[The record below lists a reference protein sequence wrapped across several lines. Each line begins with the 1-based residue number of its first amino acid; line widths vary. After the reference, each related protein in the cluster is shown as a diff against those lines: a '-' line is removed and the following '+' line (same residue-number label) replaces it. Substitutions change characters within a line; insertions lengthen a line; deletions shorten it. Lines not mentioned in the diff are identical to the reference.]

1 MAVLKSLFATRNRF
15 ACRSKAACGIARGFR
30 PRCTQAEVCA
40 ALLLAVLMVSRLSFG
55 AGQQPA
61 GSTAPS
67 QATSKHAPSPQAMAL
82 VSQGSGLLDREDLAG
97 AVAAFQKAVQSD
109 PAFAAAHRGLG
120 IALWRQGDLS
130 EAWQEMNTVAHLD
143 PESARAHYELGR
155 LAGHIASGPAKKA
168 AADTGLSAGDLHEI
182 ALSEVQRAS
191 SMAPHDFNMRLELSQ
206 LELNAGRKK
215 DAQADA
221 LGAIPLASTATER
234 ALAYVALARAF
245 TSTGDEMR
253 AEAEYK
259 KAIQQDPSSGAA
271 YLGLGEIALFQQ
283 NTAQA
288 AQYFN
293 QAVQQAPDYGPAYA
307 ALAQLYI
314 HAHRRTEALGMLQK
328 AVSLDPGDWQSQY
341 ELGKLLMEAGE
352 SAKAKELFTEILAA
366 QPGFLEAGEQ
376 LALMR
381 LRQGDVQGAMDR
393 AQQLLVRNPQAVE
406 GHRVLALAYWRER
419 QADNSLAECAE
430 ALAVDPHSTSM
441 LALQSLV
448 LWQTKRRKDARR
460 VLLEVARGDPSILSP
475 VVFCRQIV
483 CGSADVT
490 LVGEFLRENRWILA
504 PPGGQ

>member
-1 MAVLKSLFATRNRF
+1 MFA
-15 ACRSKAACGIARGFR
+15 
-30 PRCTQAEVCA
+30 
-40 ALLLAVLMVSRLSFG
+40 

-61 GSTAPS
+61 GTSTPS
-67 QATSKHAPSPQAMAL
+67 QPAARALPSQQAITL
-82 VSQGSGLLDREDLAG
+82 VNQGNGLLEHNDFAG
-97 AVAAFQKAVQSD
+97 AVSAFQKAVQDD
-109 PAFAAAHRGLG
+109 PSFAAAHRGLG
-120 IALWRQGDLS
+120 IALWRQGKLGR
-130 EAWQEMNTVAHLD
+130 AWQEMNTVARLE

-155 LAGHIASGPAKKA
+155 LAGDIADGPAKNA
-168 AADTGLSAGDLHEI
+168 ATDTALSAGDLRAI
-182 ALSEVQRAS
+182 ALSEVQKAS
-191 SMAPHDFNMRLELSQ
+191 SLAPHDFNMRLELSQ

-221 LGAIPLASTATER
+221 LGAIPLASTAAER
-234 ALAYVALARAF
+234 ALAHVALARAF

-259 KAIQQDPSSGAA
+259 KAIQENPSSGAA
-271 YLGLGEIALFQQ
+271 WLGLGEIALVQQ

-293 QAVQQAPDYGPAYA
+293 RAVQQAPDFGPAYA

-314 HAHRRTEALGMLQK
+314 QAHQRTEALPMLQK
-328 AVSLDPGDWQSQY
+328 AVALDPGDWQSQY

-352 SAKAKELFTEILAA
+352 SAKAKELFTKVLAA
-366 QPGFLEAGEQ
+366 RPDFLAAGEQ
-376 LALMR
+376 LALMH
-381 LRQGDVQGAMDR
+381 LRQGDAQGAMER
-393 AQQLLVRNPQAVE
+393 AQQLLARDPRAVE
-406 GHRVLALAYWRER
+406 GHRVMALAYWRER
-419 QADNSLAECAE
+419 QADNSLAECAQV
-430 ALAVDPHSTSM
+430 LAVDPHSTSM

-460 VLLEVARGDPSILSP
+460 VLLEVARSDPSILSP

-490 LVGEFLRENRWILA
+490 LVREFLRENRWILA